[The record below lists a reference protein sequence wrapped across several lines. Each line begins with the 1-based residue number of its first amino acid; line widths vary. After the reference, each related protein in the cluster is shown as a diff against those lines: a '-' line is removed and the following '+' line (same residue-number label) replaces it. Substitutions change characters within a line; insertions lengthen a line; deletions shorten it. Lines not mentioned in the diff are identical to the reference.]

1 MSKLI
6 NISELSKQLKLINSK
21 TKKPLNYIIRFW
33 EKEFNFIKP
42 KIINNRRYYSK
53 EQVERIKMVK
63 YLLKNQGMT
72 IAGVK
77 KFLNN
82 KVNKLDDYDS
92 FSLKA
97 SYYKKEIEDKSK
109 KILYKL
115 NKLKSYGKKNTS

>member
-1 MSKLI
+1 
-6 NISELSKQLKLINSK
+6 
-21 TKKPLNYIIRFW
+21 
-33 EKEFNFIKP
+33 
-42 KIINNRRYYSK
+42 
-53 EQVERIKMVK
+53 MVK
-63 YLLKNQGMT
+63 YLLKDQGMT

>member
-33 EKEFNFIKP
+33 EKEFKFIKP

-63 YLLKNQGMT
+63 YLLKDQGMT
-72 IAGVK
+72 IAGVN